1 VFIKGRVIQDN
12 FRYVQSAAKLLH
24 VRKKLSLLLKIDIT
38 QAFDSIAWPFLLEIM
53 QHVGFSQR
61 WLDWT
66 STLLSTASTR
76 VHLNGAQGN
85 RICHARSLRQGDPL
99 SPMLFVLVM
108 EVLDALIRKADEWAL
123 FSQLG
128 VQALKHHTLLYADDF
143 IML

>member
-12 FRYVQSAAKLLH
+12 FHYVQSAAKLLH
-24 VRKKLSLLLKIDIT
+24 VRKKPSLLLKIDIT

-53 QHVGFSQR
+53 QHVKFSQR

-76 VHLNGAQGN
+76 ISLNGAQGN
-85 RICHARSLRQGDPL
+85 RICHAHSLRQGDPL

-108 EVLDALIRKADEWAL
+108 EVMDALIRKADEWAP

-128 VQALKHHTLLYADDF
+128 VQALKHHTSLYADDF